1 MHEETRRMEHVDGD
15 KNRTLSLDPLAVMA
29 ALGLALAIKLGVL
42 AAIPW

>member
-1 MHEETRRMEHVDGD
+1 MEHVNGD
-15 KNRTLSLDPLAVMA
+15 KKRTVSLDTLAVIA